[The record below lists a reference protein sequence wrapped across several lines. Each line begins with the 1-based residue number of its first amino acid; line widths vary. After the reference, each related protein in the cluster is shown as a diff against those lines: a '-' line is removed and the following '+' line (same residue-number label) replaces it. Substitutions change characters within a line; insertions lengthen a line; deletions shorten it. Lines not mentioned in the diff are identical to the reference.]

1 MRETKL
7 VMATDSKTVHFDLP
21 KDDGISLKY
30 EIYFI
35 VTCNEFSAENKLK
48 NKIRQLM
55 PKYKHE
61 NDIHEHR
68 KQKNQ

>member
-1 MRETKL
+1 MKETKL
-7 VMATDSKTVHFDLP
+7 VMATESKTVHFDLP
-21 KDDGISLKY
+21 KDDGISLKH
-30 EIYFI
+30 EIDFI
-35 VTCNEFSAENKLK
+35 VTCNEFSAENKFK